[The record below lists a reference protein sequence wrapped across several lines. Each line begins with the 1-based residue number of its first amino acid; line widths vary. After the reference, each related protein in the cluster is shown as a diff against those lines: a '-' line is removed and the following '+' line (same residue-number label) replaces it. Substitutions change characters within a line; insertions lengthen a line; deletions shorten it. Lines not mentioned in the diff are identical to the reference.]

1 MAGASKD
8 NRSGGC
14 VKKDAKSNQS
24 TGAEGSGSDPDKE
37 AWEALTGI
45 LLLVGGGY
53 LWWRAGHPIPF
64 LSHNP
69 LRALAFPRWL
79 SLAAGAGAAAAVAG
93 AVWWAWRWWQR
104 RPARKVLKAF
114 TELGLESRSGVKP
127 KLKKFSREGSHTIRM
142 GFRLPVV
149 ASSMGLKR
157 LQANLE
163 EHLDASVR
171 ASFNQGLVWIHLGT
185 HAMPNRIDLA
195 SFRQKTRPEGEL
207 PVGIGITREGSRY
220 ADLTKMP
227 HLLVGGTT
235 GGGKSVFLRQALT
248 ELVRERPPTQL
259 RLVLADLKG
268 GMEFTLFSRVPHLLC
283 PVVNDVQGFA
293 EAMTV
298 VTEELDRRMGLLR
311 EAGVESLKAWNLAYP
326 ERRMPY
332 VVVVVDELGEITI
345 KSSEREDQIARQLN
359 VNLLSRVARL
369 GRAPG
374 VHMILCTQ
382 RPDAEVVP
390 GQIKANLNAILAFR
404 AQDPIQSQ
412 ILLGQGDIAA
422 ALLPAEAPGRAIWKW
437 IDDATTVQ
445 TPLLEV
451 SEAKQ
456 MIDAVSGTSEPL
468 PPAGATARSAEPRV
482 AGVKRPSVPIPGHR
496 PELTVV
502 PTSRPPASA
511 PNAAADTTSAAA
523 GEVKRSPGVDL
534 RRLKLGGKYEF
545 HLRNGRVVQGTVR
558 SIDFAPGRGGANA
571 DGEHPLWVS
580 GNGQDHWLSP
590 RDLAQAKRAATT
602 TTAETLTEET

>member
-1 MAGASKD
+1 MS
-8 NRSGGC
+8 
-14 VKKDAKSNQS
+14 KKDAKNKQQP
-24 TGAEGSGSDPDKE
+24 GADGSGGDPEKE
-37 AWEALTGI
+37 AWEVLAGI
-45 LLLVGGGY
+45 VLLSAGVW

-69 LRALAFPRWL
+69 LRALAVPRWL
-79 SLAAGAGAAAAVAG
+79 PLALGAGVTAALAG
-93 AVWWAWRWWQR
+93 AVWGVRRWWQR

-127 KLKKFSREGSHTIRM
+127 KLKKFSCEGSHVVRM

-149 ASSMGLKR
+149 SSSMGLKR

-185 HAMPNRIDLA
+185 HAMPNRVDLA
-195 SFRQKTRPEGEL
+195 SFRQKAKPEGEL

-248 ELVRERPPTQL
+248 ELVRERSPAQL

-268 GMEFTLFSRVPHLLC
+268 GMEFSLFSRVPHLLC
-283 PVVNDVQGFA
+283 PVVDNVQSFA

-298 VTEELDRRMGLLR
+298 VTEELDRRMELLR
-311 EAGVESLKAWNLAYP
+311 EAGLESLKAWNHAYP

-345 KSSEREDQIARQLN
+345 KSSEREDQMARQAN

-374 VHMILCTQ
+374 VHMVLCTQ

-422 ALLPAEAPGRAIWKW
+422 AMLPAEAPGRAIWKW

-456 MIDAVSGTSEPL
+456 MLDAVMV
-468 PPAGATARSAEPRV
+468 AAT
-482 AGVKRPSVPIPGHR
+482 
-496 PELTVV
+496 
-502 PTSRPPASA
+502 PTEPASA
-511 PNAAADTTSAAA
+511 PPRGIPEAIPGPASLATPSNGSAPDAVLPSRPPTPTPA
-523 GEVKRSPGVDL
+523 EPPRAVASGEAKRTGFDL
-534 RRLKLGGKYEF
+534 QRLKLGGEYEF
-545 HLRNGRVVQGTVR
+545 HLRNGRVVQGLVR
-558 SIDFAPGRGGANA
+558 AIDFEPGRGGANA

-590 RDLAQAKRAATT
+590 RDLAQAKRVASVV
-602 TTAETLTEET
+602 TAKETSAEET

>member
-1 MAGASKD
+1 MT
-8 NRSGGC
+8 
-14 VKKDAKSNQS
+14 KKDAKNKQS
-24 TGAEGSGSDPDKE
+24 AGADGSGSDPEKA
-37 AWEALTGI
+37 AWEVLAGIAL
-45 LLLVGGGY
+45 LAGGSY

-64 LSHNP
+64 VSHNP
-69 LRALAFPRWL
+69 LRALALPRWL
-79 SLAAGAGAAAAVAG
+79 PLAAGAAAAAVVAG

-104 RPARKVLKAF
+104 RPARKVLKALA
-114 TELGLESRSGVKP
+114 ELGLESRSGVKP

-248 ELVRERPPTQL
+248 ELVRERPPAQL

-298 VTEELDRRMGLLR
+298 VTDELDRRMELLR
-311 EAGVESLKAWNLAYP
+311 EAGVESLKAWNIAYP

-345 KSSEREDQIARQLN
+345 KSSEREEQQARQLN

-451 SEAKQ
+451 SAAKQ
-456 MIDAVSGTSEPL
+456 MIDAVSGTGG
-468 PPAGATARSAEPRV
+468 PPPPPGAAPGSAEHQKAAVGPTSVAIPSQGPGSKAEAARRPPMPPVGAAVGPASVESGERRRSA
-482 AGVKRPSVPIPGHR
+482 GF
-496 PELTVV
+496 
-502 PTSRPPASA
+502 
-511 PNAAADTTSAAA
+511 
-523 GEVKRSPGVDL
+523 DL
-534 RRLKLGGKYEF
+534 QRLKLGGEYEF
-545 HLRNGRVVQGTVR
+545 HLRNGRMVR
-558 SIDFAPGRGGANA
+558 GRVGSVDYEPGRGGANA
-571 DGEHPLWVS
+571 DGEHPLWVT

-590 RDLAQAKRAATT
+590 RELAQAKRVAAP
-602 TTAETLTEET
+602 TAETIKEET

>member
-1 MAGASKD
+1 M
-8 NRSGGC
+8 
-14 VKKDAKSNQS
+14 KKDAKDKQS
-24 TGAEGSGSDPDKE
+24 ASGADGSSSDPEKE
-37 AWEALTGI
+37 AWEVLASI
-45 LLLVGGGY
+45 LILVGVAY

-69 LRALAFPRWL
+69 LRALALPRWL
-79 SLAAGAGAAAAVAG
+79 PLAAGAAVTSALAG
-93 AVWWAWRWWQR
+93 AIWWAWRWWQR

-195 SFRQKTRPEGEL
+195 SFREKSRPEGEL

-248 ELVRERPPTQL
+248 ELVGERSPAQL

-283 PVVNDVQGFA
+283 PVVNDVQSFA
-293 EAMTV
+293 QAMTV
-298 VTEELDRRMGLLR
+298 VSEELDRRMELLR
-311 EAGVESLKAWNLAYP
+311 EAGVENLKAWNQAYP

-456 MIDAVSGTSEPL
+456 MIDAVSGTGQQSVPPAPIANSSEPVEAAGDAASAVVTSNGSVPRSQPSISRPL
-468 PPAGATARSAEPRV
+468 PAAGAALNPASVGVGEGRRSA
-482 AGVKRPSVPIPGHR
+482 GF
-496 PELTVV
+496 
-502 PTSRPPASA
+502 
-511 PNAAADTTSAAA
+511 
-523 GEVKRSPGVDL
+523 DL
-534 RRLKLGGKYEF
+534 RRLKLGGEYEF
-545 HLRNGRVVQGTVR
+545 HLRNGRVVKGTLR
-558 SIDFAPGRGGANA
+558 SIDFEPGRGGANA

-602 TTAETLTEET
+602 TTAETNKDET

>member
-1 MAGASKD
+1 MAGASQGKG
-8 NRSGGC
+8 RCGG
-14 VKKDAKSNQS
+14 VNKDAKGKSAS
-24 TGAEGSGSDPDKE
+24 GADGSSSDPEKE
-37 AWEALTGI
+37 AWEVLAAI
-45 LLLVGGGY
+45 LLLAGGGY

-69 LRALAFPRWL
+69 LRALALPRWL
-79 SLAAGAGAAAAVAG
+79 PLAGGAAVTAALAG
-93 AVWWAWRWWQR
+93 VVWWAWRWWQR

-248 ELVRERPPTQL
+248 ELVQERSPAQL

-283 PVVNDVQGFA
+283 PVVNDVQSFA
-293 EAMTV
+293 QAMTV
-298 VTEELDRRMGLLR
+298 VTEELDRRMELLR
-311 EAGVESLKAWNLAYP
+311 EAGVESLKAWNHAYP

-345 KSSEREDQIARQLN
+345 KSSEREDQVARQLN

-456 MIDAVSGTSEPL
+456 MIDAVSGTGKQPA
-468 PPAGATARSAEPRV
+468 PPAPVAKPAEPREV
-482 AGVKRPSVPIPGHR
+482 AIGGASTAVSSNGSVPKSQPSL
-496 PELTVV
+496 P
-502 PTSRPPASA
+502 PPPAAGPA
-511 PNAAADTTSAAA
+511 PNPASISA
-523 GEVKRSPGVDL
+523 GESRRSAGFDL
-534 RRLKLGGKYEF
+534 RRLKLGGEYEF

-558 SIDFAPGRGGANA
+558 SIDFEAGRGGANA

-590 RDLAQAKRAATT
+590 RDLAQAKRAITT
-602 TTAETLTEET
+602 TTAETNKEET